1 VVEVGTGG
9 RAKLPGIEVCGKTGS
24 AQTGSDAYMKAH
36 HLETNAW
43 FVGFAPRKDPQ
54 IVVVALYEEGGH
66 GQFAAQLVRDVMK
79 AYFDKQARLRLST
92 ERQAVA
98 APPALLFFG
107 PIQ

>member
-1 VVEVGTGG
+1 
-9 RAKLPGIEVCGKTGS
+9 
-24 AQTGSDAYMKAH
+24 
-36 HLETNAW
+36 
-43 FVGFAPRKDPQ
+43 
-54 IVVVALYEEGGH
+54 VVVALYEEGGH